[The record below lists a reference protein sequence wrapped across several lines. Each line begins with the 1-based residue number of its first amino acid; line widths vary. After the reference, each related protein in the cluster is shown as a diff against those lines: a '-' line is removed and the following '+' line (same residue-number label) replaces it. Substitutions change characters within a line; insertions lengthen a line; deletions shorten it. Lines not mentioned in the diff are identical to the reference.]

1 MMSIT
6 ETVGE
11 NNVASRFVWAWHDGL
26 VITKRNL
33 LQTTRVPELL
43 LFSTLQP
50 VMFVLL
56 FAFVFGS
63 AIPIPGGG
71 SYREFLM
78 AGIFVQTIAFNGA
91 ATAVG
96 VADDMHKGL
105 IDRFRSL
112 PMARSAVLIGRT
124 IADAARAIL
133 VLAIMSV
140 CGLLVGWSINN
151 GFVRA
156 VAAYLLILAFG
167 YAMSWVGAWIGLVSP
182 NAEVANT
189 AGFIW
194 LFPLTFLS
202 NAFVPL
208 QGMPPV
214 LQTIA
219 TWNPVSSVVA
229 AARDL
234 FGNPNPYVGNAL
246 PERYPILFSVLWIG
260 VILMIFV
267 PLAVRRYR
275 LATSR

>member
-1 MMSIT
+1 MSSRDAT
-6 ETVGE
+6 AVGG
-11 NNVASRFVWAWHDGL
+11 AGSRMAWAWHDGL

-56 FAFVFGS
+56 FAFVFGG

-105 IDRFRSL
+105 VDRFRSL

-124 IADAARAIL
+124 VADAARGVL

-151 GFVRA
+151 GVVEA
-156 VAAYLLILAFG
+156 VAAYALILAFG
-167 YAMSWVGAWIGLVSP
+167 YAMSWVGAWIGLLAP

-208 QGMPPV
+208 QGMPSW

-219 TWNPVSSVVA
+219 IWNPVSSVVS
-229 AARDL
+229 AAREL
-234 FGNPNPYVGNAL
+234 FGNPNPYVGQAL
-246 PERYPILFSVLWIG
+246 PEQYPILFSIGWIL
-260 VILMIFV
+260 VILAVFV
-267 PLAVRRYR
+267 PMAVRRYR
-275 LATSR
+275 LATTR

>member
-1 MMSIT
+1 MTTLAEVPTGKSFICR
-6 ETVGE
+6 VG
-11 NNVASRFVWAWHDGL
+11 WAWHDGL
-26 VITKRNL
+26 VVTKRNL

-56 FAFVFGS
+56 FAYVFGS

-71 SYREFLM
+71 NYREFLM

-105 IDRFRSL
+105 VDRFRSL

-124 IADAARAIL
+124 VADAVRGVL

-140 CGLLVGWSINN
+140 CGLLVGWRINN
-151 GFVRA
+151 GFVQA
-156 VAAYLLILAFG
+156 VLAYLLILAFG
-167 YAMSWVGAWIGLVSP
+167 YAMSWVGAWIGLMAP

-219 TWNPVSSVVA
+219 TWNPVSSVVS
-229 AARDL
+229 AAREL
-234 FGNPNPYVGNAL
+234 FGNPNPYVGTAL
-246 PERYPILFSVLWIG
+246 PERYPVLFSVIWIT
-260 VILMIFV
+260 VILVVFV